1 MVSEDEEEGKKKRG
15 KGKGKGKVQEKRE
28 EAWKKPKKM
37 KVKIEHKA
45 YEGVI
50 AEVGEPPAVGAG
62 EIIDATGATVSSR
75 HYILRLPANWK
86 IFITL

>member
-50 AEVGEPPAVGAG
+50 AEVGEPSAAGVGK
-62 EIIDATGATVSSR
+62 IIDATGATVSSR
-75 HYILRLPANWK
+75 HYILRLPANSK
-86 IFITL
+86 IFVAS